1 MVNDA
6 SIYNRNVLKHHGIEG
21 QKWGVKNGPPY
32 PLDEKTVKKVKSKS
46 KEEAMKSGKA
56 SEVDAYKFEMT
67 NEEIR
72 QAINRIELYSSL
84 NNLKIKEISPNKK
97 KLNVSPKKIVS
108 LINPTAKTASNILDT
123 VIKIRKLSGNK

>member
-1 MVNDA
+1 MVNDT

-32 PLDEKTVKKVKSKS
+32 PLDEKTAKKVKSKS

-56 SEVDAYKFEMT
+56 SEVDAYKFEMS
-67 NEEIR
+67 NDEIR
-72 QAINRIELYSSL
+72 QAINRIELYNKL
-84 NNLKIKEISPNKK
+84 DDLKIKEISPNKK

-108 LINPTAKTASNILDT
+108 LINPTAKTTSNILDT
-123 VIKIRKLSGNK
+123 VIKIKKLSGNK

>member
-6 SIYNRNVLKHHGIEG
+6 YIYNRNVLKHHGIEG